1 MIGEY
6 YGQNVDIAGMKNKL
20 LKSYFLLSKIK
31 FTYYYSNRNGKYKMT
46 GVGSSTGNLNCHLKL
61 HPDKT
66 DPSVKNNQNL

>member
-31 FTYYYSNRNGKYKMT
+31 LFLIETVNIK
-46 GVGSSTGNLNCHLKL
+46 
-61 HPDKT
+61 
-66 DPSVKNNQNL
+66 